1 MKVAITGAGGQLA
14 SAMRLSTPPS
24 MEVIWLDRAAL
35 DITDAAVVAS
45 APELHGID
53 VLVNTAAYTAVDAA
67 EEDAAA
73 AQRVNGD
80 APGYLAA
87 RCEAEG
93 AHLVQLSTDYVFGP
107 GVPHRPL
114 TPADATAPDTVYGRT
129 KLHGERQLAGRDA
142 TILRTAWVYSANVLP
157 GHRDF
162 VSTMLRLEQSHETLT
177 VVDDQHGCPTYAVDL
192 AHAVWAVVR
201 ERPGGIHHAVGE
213 GQTTWF
219 GLARAVFEEIGAD
232 PERVKPVTSA
242 AYPARAPRPKW
253 SVLES
258 DYHLPEWR
266 SALRRAVA
274 AKL

>member
-14 SAMRLSTPPS
+14 SAMRLNTPAS
-24 MEVIWLDRAAL
+24 MEVIWLDQAAL
-35 DITDAAVVAS
+35 DITDAAAVAS
-45 APELHGID
+45 TPALNSID

-67 EEDAAA
+67 EDDAAA

-87 RCEAEG
+87 RCRAEG

-129 KLHGERQLAGRDA
+129 KLHGEQQAGEA
-142 TILRTAWVYSANVLP
+142 TILRTAWVYSANTLP

-192 AHAVWAVVR
+192 AAAVWEVVVAQ
-201 ERPGGIHHAVGE
+201 PGGIHHVVGA

-232 PERVKPVTSA
+232 PERVKPVSSA
-242 AYPARAPRPKW
+242 QYPARAPRPEW

-266 SALRRAVA
+266 SALHRAVA